1 MRRGETIAP
10 FKAILTRWLFK
21 RLFMDVQVIYTPG
34 GESTH
39 ALQKISYLPLRYVIS
54 RKPADASNERK
65 SVSVSMSSHPP
76 EGLC

>member
-10 FKAILTRWLFK
+10 FKATLTRWLFK

-39 ALQKISYLPLRYVIS
+39 ALQKISYLPVRYAIS
-54 RKPADASNERK
+54 RKFVDTSNEMK
-65 SVSVSMSSHPP
+65 ALSVSMSIYPT